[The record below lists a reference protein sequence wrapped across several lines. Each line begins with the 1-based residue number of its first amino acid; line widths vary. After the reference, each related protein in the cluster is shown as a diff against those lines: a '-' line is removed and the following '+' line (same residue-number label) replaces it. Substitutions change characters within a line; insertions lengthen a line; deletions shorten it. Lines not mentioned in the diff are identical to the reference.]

1 MNQKVKFIGL
11 LAILPLALMALTPD
25 LIGEADAASSQRNDA
40 NNNNADDTS
49 ENREVTIN
57 TRSAAV
63 DADGSTNEERDTSAK
78 NLTKGQN

>member
-1 MNQKVKFIGL
+1 MNQKLKFIGL

-25 LIGEADAASSQRNDA
+25 LISEADAASSQRNDA

-78 NLTKGQN
+78 NLAKGQN

>member
-1 MNQKVKFIGL
+1 MNQKLKFIGL

-49 ENREVTIN
+49 ENRVTIN

-78 NLTKGQN
+78 HLAKGQN